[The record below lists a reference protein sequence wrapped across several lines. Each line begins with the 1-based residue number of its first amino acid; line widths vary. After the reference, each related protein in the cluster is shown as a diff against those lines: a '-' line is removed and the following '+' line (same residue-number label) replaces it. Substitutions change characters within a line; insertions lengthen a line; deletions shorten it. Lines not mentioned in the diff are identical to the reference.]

1 MVDATSGVAKCSR
14 DALAKPFGSVN
25 MRALL
30 FPMIEVVPLRP
41 PLPFSLALLALATA
55 LPAAGEDLFADSE
68 SVPQILT
75 ATRLKQSPA
84 AVPGSVTLIDR
95 QLIEASGARS
105 IPELMR
111 LVPGMMVGYLSG
123 NEGKINYHGS
133 SVSEARRMQVLIDG
147 RSVYRAGLATVDW
160 VDIPVALEDID
171 RIEVFR
177 GPNTVSYGANAL
189 MGVINI
195 ITRSPSESIGTRLKV
210 TRGERGVNDW
220 YASQGFNWQ
229 DGDLRLSL
237 SGLQDDGFDHD
248 DEGNAYRDGT
258 RANRFNLSTTHRLD
272 PQQTLDWQLAAK
284 EGTNQRPYNYEPVFD
299 DLIPGGI
306 TPGDNNSDVVA
317 RDYAGSMRW
326 TFEMDPR
333 HSLYVQ
339 GAVQHW
345 DREQEWT
352 ACDAGVAFSPQLA
365 QLWDLNPVLTKRVFR
380 FPTRPL
386 PAGTTAQEAALA
398 QQILQQASQ
407 PQSVVCGDVNQNIR
421 ETRYDFEL
429 QDTYS
434 LTDSLRLLSGLGY
447 RREEVE
453 SDTYFGGEL
462 NNDILRTF
470 GHLEWTI
477 DQHWILQGGA
487 MLENDRNSGESLT
500 PRIALNYLITPSHGL
515 RAVYSEA
522 VRTPDMAENNLDLRY
537 LVSNLSQPVYG
548 QSSAYYFSRVT
559 GSGGLQEEHM
569 RSRELGYN
577 GLFAN
582 LGLSIDLKLFHEDV
596 SDMISE
602 AFTSDGYTPSNDNSM
617 SFEGAETQID
627 WRLGARD
634 RLRLTY
640 AYVDQTGTEERDLRL
655 SARNSGSAAWI
666 REWPRDWSSS
676 VIYYGA
682 DALNERR
689 FERLDL
695 RLAKRIHLG
704 SAQLQ
709 LAGVLQQRLDDE
721 ALTWKEN
728 LYDDRQQFY
737 LSAELDF

>member
-1 MVDATSGVAKCSR
+1 
-14 DALAKPFGSVN
+14 

-30 FPMIEVVPLRP
+30 PPMIALVSLHPS
-41 PLPFSLALLALATA
+41 LPFSFALLALATTP
-55 LPAAGEDLFADSE
+55 PAAAEDIFADGE
-68 SVPQILT
+68 SMPQILT

-84 AVPGSVTLIDR
+84 AVPGSVTLLDR
-95 QLIEASGARS
+95 QLIESSGARS
-105 IPELMR
+105 VPELMR

-123 NEGKINYHGS
+123 NQGMINYHGS

-160 VDIPVALEDID
+160 ADIPVALEDIE

-195 ITRSPSESIGTRLKV
+195 ITRSPTESIGTRLKV

-229 DGDLRLSL
+229 DGDMRLSL

-248 DEGNAYRDGT
+248 DEGNAFRDST

-272 PQQTLDWQLAAK
+272 TQQTLDWQLAAK
-284 EGTNQRPYNYEPVFD
+284 EGTNQRPYNYKPWFTKLV
-299 DLIPGGI
+299 PGETI
-306 TPGDNNSDVVA
+306 APGDNNSDVVA
-317 RDYAGSMRW
+317 RDYAGSLRW
-326 TFEMDPR
+326 TVDVNPQ
-333 HSLYVQ
+333 HSLYIQ
-339 GAVQHW
+339 GAAQHW
-345 DREQEWT
+345 DRKQEWS
-352 ACDAGVAFSPQLA
+352 ACDAQIAFSSELKT
-365 QLWDLNPVLTKRVFR
+365 LWDLNPTLSKRFLNALKKD
-380 FPTRPL
+380 RPR
-386 PAGTTAQEAALA
+386 PAGPTSEQTHLMD
-398 QQILQQASQ
+398 QILADISQ
-407 PQSVVCGDVNQNIR
+407 GQSVVCGDVNQNIR
-421 ETRYDFEL
+421 ETRYDLEL

-434 LTDSLRLLSGLGY
+434 VTDSLRLLSGVGY
-447 RREEVE
+447 RREEVD
-453 SDTYFGGEL
+453 SDTYFGGKL

-470 GHLEWTI
+470 AHLEWTI
-477 DQHWILQGGA
+477 DPHWILQGGA

-500 PRIALNYLITPSHGL
+500 PRLAVNYLITPSHGL

-522 VRTPDMAENNLDLRY
+522 VRAPDMGENNLDLRY

-548 QSSAYYFSRVT
+548 QSSAYYFSRVA
-559 GSGGLQEEHM
+559 GSEGLKEERM

-582 LGLSIDLKLFHEDV
+582 LGLSVDLKLFHEDI

-602 AFTSDGYTPSNDNSM
+602 PFTSDGYTPTNDNSM
-617 SFEGAETQID
+617 SFQGAELQTD
-627 WRLGARD
+627 WRLSVSD
-634 RLRLTY
+634 RVRLTY
-640 AYVDQTGTEERDLRL
+640 AYVDQTATEDRDLRL
-655 SARNSGSAAWI
+655 SARNSGSAAWM
-666 REWPRDWSSS
+666 REWTHGWSSS

-695 RLAKRIHLG
+695 RLAKRMRFG
-704 SAQLQ
+704 RADLQ
-709 LAGVLQQRLDDE
+709 IAGVLQQRLDDE

-737 LSAELDF
+737 LSAELGF

>member
-1 MVDATSGVAKCSR
+1 
-14 DALAKPFGSVN
+14 

-30 FPMIEVVPLRP
+30 PPMIALVSLHPS
-41 PLPFSLALLALATA
+41 LPFSFALLALATTP
-55 LPAAGEDLFADSE
+55 PAAAEDFFADGE
-68 SVPQILT
+68 SMPQILT

-84 AVPGSVTLIDR
+84 AVPGSVTLLDR
-95 QLIEASGARS
+95 QLIESSGARS
-105 IPELMR
+105 VPELMR

-123 NEGKINYHGS
+123 NQGMINYHGS

-160 VDIPVALEDID
+160 ADIPVALEDIE

-195 ITRSPSESIGTRLKV
+195 ITRSPTESIGTRLKV

-229 DGDLRLSL
+229 DGDMRLSL

-248 DEGNAYRDGT
+248 DEGNAFRDST

-272 PQQTLDWQLAAK
+272 TQQTLDWQLAAK

-299 DLIPGGI
+299 DLIEGGI
-306 TPGDNNSDVVA
+306 APGDSDSDVVA

-326 TFEMDPR
+326 TFDMDPR

-345 DREQEWT
+345 DRKQEWV
-352 ACDAGVAFSPQLA
+352 ACDAGLAFSPQLA
-365 QLWDLNPVLTKRVFR
+365 QLWSLNPVLTKRVFR

-398 QQILQQASQ
+398 MQILQQGSQ

-421 ETRYDFEL
+421 ETRYDLEL

-434 LTDSLRLLSGLGY
+434 VTDSLRLLSGVGY
-447 RREEVE
+447 RREEVD
-453 SDTYFGGEL
+453 SDTYFGGKL

-470 GHLEWTI
+470 AHLEWTI
-477 DQHWILQGGA
+477 DPHWILQGGA

-500 PRIALNYLITPSHGL
+500 PRLAVNYLITPSHGL

-522 VRTPDMAENNLDLRY
+522 VRAPDMGENNLDLRY

-548 QSSAYYFSRVT
+548 QSSAYYFSRVA
-559 GSGGLQEEHM
+559 SSEGLKEERM

-582 LGLSIDLKLFHEDV
+582 LGLSVDLKLFHEDI

-602 AFTSDGYTPSNDNSM
+602 AFTS
-617 SFEGAETQID
+617 E
-627 WRLGARD
+627 LG
-634 RLRLTY
+634 
-640 AYVDQTGTEERDLRL
+640 
-655 SARNSGSAAWI
+655 
-666 REWPRDWSSS
+666 
-676 VIYYGA
+676 
-682 DALNERR
+682 
-689 FERLDL
+689 F
-695 RLAKRIHLG
+695 
-704 SAQLQ
+704 
-709 LAGVLQQRLDDE
+709 
-721 ALTWKEN
+721 
-728 LYDDRQQFY
+728 
-737 LSAELDF
+737 

>member
-1 MVDATSGVAKCSR
+1 
-14 DALAKPFGSVN
+14 

-30 FPMIEVVPLRP
+30 PPMIAVVPLHP
-41 PLPFSLALLALATA
+41 SLPFSFALLALATTH
-55 LPAAGEDLFADSE
+55 PAAAEDLFADGE

-84 AVPGSVTLIDR
+84 AVPGSVTLLDR
-95 QLIEASGARS
+95 QLIESSGARS
-105 IPELMR
+105 VPELMR

-123 NEGKINYHGS
+123 NQGMVNYHGS

-160 VDIPVALEDID
+160 ADIPVALEDID

-210 TRGERGVNDW
+210 TRGKRGVNDW

-229 DGDLRLSL
+229 DGDMRLSL
-237 SGLQDDGFDHD
+237 SGLRDDGFDHD
-248 DEGNAYRDGT
+248 DEGNDFRDST

-272 PQQTLDWQLAAK
+272 AQQTLDWQLAAK

-299 DLIPGGI
+299 RLIPGGI
-306 TPGDNNSDVVA
+306 APGDNNSDVVA

-326 TFEMDPR
+326 TFDMNPR

-339 GAVQHW
+339 GAAQHW
-345 DREQEWT
+345 DRNQEWV
-352 ACDAGVAFSPQLA
+352 ACDAALAFSPQLA
-365 QLWDLNPVLTKRVFR
+365 ELWSLNPVLTKRVFR
-380 FPTRPL
+380 LRPL
-386 PAGTTAQEAALA
+386 PAGTTPREAELA
-398 QQILQQASQ
+398 QQVLQQMQEQVTTQQ
-407 PQSVVCGDVNQNIR
+407 PAVCGDVNQNIR
-421 ETRYDFEL
+421 ETRYDLEL

-434 LTDSLRLLSGLGY
+434 VTDSLRLLSGAGY
-447 RREEVE
+447 RREEVASE
-453 SDTYFGGEL
+453 TYFGGKL

-470 GHLEWTI
+470 AHLEWTI
-477 DQHWILQGGA
+477 DPHWILQGGA

-500 PRIALNYLITPSHGL
+500 PRLAVNYLITPSHGL

-537 LVSNLSQPVYG
+537 EVSNLSPSVNG
-548 QSSAYYFSRVT
+548 QNSAYYFSRVT
-559 GSGGLQEEHM
+559 GTGGLKEEHM

-577 GLFAN
+577 GLFSN
-582 LGLSIDLKLFHEDV
+582 LGLSIDLKLFREDV

-602 AFTSDGYTPSNDNSM
+602 AFTSDGYTPSNANSM
-617 SFEGAETQID
+617 SFQGAELQAD
-627 WRLGARD
+627 WRLSASD
-634 RLRLTY
+634 RVRLTY
-640 AYVDQTGTEERDLRL
+640 AYVDQTATEDRDLRL
-655 SARNSGSAAWI
+655 SARNSGSAAWM
-666 REWPRDWSSS
+666 REWAHGWSSS

-695 RLAKRIHLG
+695 RLAKRVRLG
-704 SAQLQ
+704 SANLQ
-709 LAGVLQQRLDDE
+709 IAGVLQQRLDDE

-737 LSAELDF
+737 LSAELGF